1 MAHEVSEG
9 VVLQFVNKDQST
21 QTHKTSEETKNVID
35 YFVLLDQGASKNRKI
50 IVPQSIS
57 AEANN
62 WEGII

>member
-1 MAHEVSEG
+1 MWHTKYLRVRCYILLTKIR
-9 VVLQFVNKDQST
+9 VLSHTKPLRRL
-21 QTHKTSEETKNVID
+21 KNVID

-62 WEGII
+62 